1 MDKRGLF
8 HIVMGLLRG
17 SLGLSL
23 IVAVLEM
30 VVRGPQRK
38 LRSKGLLG
46 ILAAMA
52 LSFLLPY
59 AAKTIYRAVAR
70 PHKA

>member
-1 MDKRGLF
+1 MDKKGLF
-8 HIVMGLLRG
+8 RIVMGLFRG
-17 SLGLSL
+17 GLGLSL

-30 VVRGPQRK
+30 VIRGPQRR
-38 LRSKGLLG
+38 LRSKGMLG

-59 AAKTIYRAVAR
+59 AAKMIYRAVAR
-70 PHKA
+70 PHRA